1 MIIAK
6 LIDYLTQNL
15 EVYAGVEAP
24 EETSGYVL
32 IDQTGSVT
40 RNHITTTTIAIQSYG
55 ASLYEAMFLNEE
67 VKAVMNGFA
76 ELDEVASVKL
86 ETDYNFTNTVTK
98 QYRWQAVFEITH
110 YIGGF

>member
-40 RNHITTTTIAIQSYG
+40 RNHI
-55 ASLYEAMFLNEE
+55 L
-67 VKAVMNGFA
+67 V
-76 ELDEVASVKL
+76 
-86 ETDYNFTNTVTK
+86 
-98 QYRWQAVFEITH
+98 
-110 YIGGF
+110 